1 MTFLIIVT
9 LSSLVLAALMSAI
22 AWRLAGEER
31 RRSEARV
38 AVLAADIHDADA
50 APTSAA
56 PNVALSADLFSA
68 AQPETSAGRWATVA
82 GLGVIAFCTILA
94 LAVGLSGARS
104 ATGGAAAPAAPL
116 ELVALDH
123 DRDGERLVIRGVVR
137 NPAAGPAVAGLTA
150 VVFLFNRDGGFLTSE
165 RAAIG
170 AASLAP
176 GSESPFVV
184 TVPGAGDVGRY
195 RISFRTGDRIA
206 PHVDTRGRSD
216 RRSEK

>member
-9 LSSLVLAALMSAI
+9 LSSLVLAALMSVI
-22 AWRLAGEER
+22 AWRLAGEEQ

-38 AVLAADIHDADA
+38 AVLASEIHEADA
-50 APTSAA
+50 APA
-56 PNVALSADLFSA
+56 PPAPQVVLSGDLFTA
-68 AQPETSAGRWATVA
+68 AQPETSAGRWAAVV
-82 GLGVIAFCTILA
+82 GLGVIAFCTILTV
-94 LAVGLSGARS
+94 AVGFSGARS
-104 ATGGAAAPAAPL
+104 APGAASTLAPPPL

-123 DRDGERLVIRGVVR
+123 GREGDRLVIRGVVR
-137 NPAAGPAVAGLTA
+137 NPASGPAVPRLTA

-184 TVPGAGDVGRY
+184 TVAGAGDVGRY
-195 RISFRTGDRIA
+195 RISFRADDRIV
-206 PHVDTRGRSD
+206 PHVDTRG
-216 RRSEK
+216 KT